1 MRELNVIGMLG
12 TVIMT
17 SEGVCV
23 CFFFFLETMDSLC
36 AQTCHCAIEDGRL
49 VLSNVHVTSFYCIIT
64 FSVVFFLAGVEGSY
78 RERGE

>member
-17 SEGVCV
+17 SEDVCV
-23 CFFFFLETMDSLC
+23 FFFLETMDSLC
-36 AQTCHCAIEDGRL
+36 AQTCHCAIEDVRL